1 VKAVST
7 VFNIVCVPP
16 IIRGFGKAQSGIV
29 MLSSVDWKS
38 KENPA
43 ENSVTIVLEF
53 ALWGSQL
60 HLRGG
65 AQRVLK

>member
-1 VKAVST
+1 
-7 VFNIVCVPP
+7 
-16 IIRGFGKAQSGIV
+16 